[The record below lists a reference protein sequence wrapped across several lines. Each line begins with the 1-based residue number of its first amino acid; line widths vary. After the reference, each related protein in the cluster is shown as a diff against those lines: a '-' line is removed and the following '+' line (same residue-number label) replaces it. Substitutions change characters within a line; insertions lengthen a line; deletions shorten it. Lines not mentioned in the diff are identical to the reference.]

1 MEEYYPI
8 RKCTIHRTQSAAVM
22 LSPTGMALF
31 SCHPHTTA
39 EQMQAILLA
48 LNDAFASGWIE
59 GRGRMIRQIQALEN
73 KNISTEFLQEAS

>member
-8 RKCTIHRTQSAAVM
+8 RKCTIHRTKSAAVM

-39 EQMQAILLA
+39 EQMQTILLA

-59 GRGRMIRQIQALEN
+59 GRGRMIRQMQTLE
-73 KNISTEFLQEAS
+73 KNQISTTYLQEAS